1 MGVYLGDNGHIE
13 LKRDQTDPTAP
24 SIQAVITKDEV
35 NVERRSFSVEE
46 AYLSFITGDRLEIT
60 TVGTDPEDV
69 TTRPKL
75 NFIAG
80 IDDTSITRY
89 VHVDSV
95 GRMRL
100 YDDFEGAVNGQ
111 LNDAIELVEPAEN
124 QNIRLRSAGGSKS
137 RCLAQVTSYSFTS
150 SRSNINTTVLSQ
162 QYVDQYEAGLIQ
174 GQGQLSCFWEHKYG
188 GANCDTRID
197 YDQELPAYLAK
208 LVLRLNQGSDFWGRF
223 FIYTGDDRQKSV
235 WYECP
240 KCIVTNVVVNVTPDQ
255 IITTD
260 IDFITAAGFTLRT
273 GYPPGFILQED
284 GDLLLEE
291 GSGLPLEFED
301 QG

>member
-24 SIQAVITKDEV
+24 YLTALITPEDV
-35 NVERRSFSVEE
+35 NVERRSLSVEE
-46 AYLSFITGDRLEIT
+46 AYLSFITGDRIEIT
-60 TVGTDPEDV
+60 TISPDPSDV
-69 TTRPKL
+69 TQRPDL
-75 NFIAG
+75 NFIANWE
-80 IDDTSITRY
+80 DPSITRY
-89 VHVDSV
+89 AHVDPV
-95 GRMRL
+95 GRIRL
-100 YDDFEGAVNGQ
+100 YDTFDAAVNGQ
-111 LNDAIELVEPAEN
+111 LAGAIELVEPTEA
-124 QNIRLRSAGGSKS
+124 QSIRLRSAGGART
-137 RCLAQVTSYSFTS
+137 RCLAQVTSFSFTS

-188 GANCDTRID
+188 GANCDEKITT
-197 YDQELPAYLAK
+197 DQELPAYLAK

-223 FIYTGDDRQKSV
+223 FIYTGDSAEKSV

-255 IITTD
+255 LITTD
-260 IDFITAAGFTLRT
+260 IDFVTAAGFTLRT
-273 GYPPGFILQED
+273 GYPSGLILQED
-284 GDLLLEE
+284 G
-291 GSGLPLEFED
+291 GLILDELDGEPLELED